1 MINVKQNH
9 ILIISVGVFVACLA
23 LAFLLSSVS
32 FILSANL
39 VIIGIITLTLPYSL
53 YKFFE
58 FRKVREYEK
67 KFPAFLRDVA
77 DSQRAGLS
85 FIQAMQLAGKNDYG
99 ELNREI
105 KKINNQLSW
114 NVPLEKVLDS
124 FGNRMSGSK
133 LIVRSLLIITR
144 ANKSG
149 GNIEDTMESLANNI
163 EMIKEV
169 REEKSHLLN
178 QQVMM
183 LYAIFFIFLGISIAI
198 IKFLVPLVSLP
209 ETGIGLEV
217 IQFSANPCAEC
228 LTSSQNPA
236 CMGCQA
242 FFIVGDAFAF
252 GSKEEASTYYRS
264 LFFVMIVIQGVFSG
278 LIAGEIGSES
288 ISAGIKHSLIMV
300 FSGAVAF
307 LIFVRIGFI

>member
-1 MINVKQNH
+1 MKQNH
-9 ILIISVGVFVACLA
+9 ILIISAGAFVACFVLA
-23 LAFLLSSVS
+23 ALLYSYS
-32 FILSANL
+32 FIISANL
-39 VIIGIITLTLPYSL
+39 VILGIVSLTMPYSI

-58 FRKVREYEK
+58 FKKVREYER

-99 ELNREI
+99 DLNKEI

-124 FGNRMSGSK
+124 LAKRMYGSK
-133 LIVRSLLIITR
+133 LIVRSLLIISR

-198 IKFLVPLVSLP
+198 IKFLVPLVTLP
-209 ETGIGLEV
+209 ETGIGLQV

-228 LTSSQNPA
+228 LTSSENPA

-242 FFIVGDAFAF
+242 FFVVGDAFAF
-252 GSKEEASTYYRS
+252 GPRAKASTYYRS
-264 LFFVMIVIQGVFSG
+264 LFFVMILIQGIFSG

-288 ISAGIKHSLIMV
+288 ISAGIKHSFIMV
-300 FSGAVAF
+300 FSGVIVF
-307 LIFVRIGFI
+307 LICVNIGFI